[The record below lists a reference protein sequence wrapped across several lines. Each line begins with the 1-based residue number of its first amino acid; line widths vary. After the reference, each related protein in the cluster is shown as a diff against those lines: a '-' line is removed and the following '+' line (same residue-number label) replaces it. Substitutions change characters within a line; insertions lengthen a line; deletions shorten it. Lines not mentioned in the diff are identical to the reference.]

1 MYTDNLY
8 YQALEKK
15 YEGEIAE
22 GKAVLKT
29 FFEKDVGVADH
40 AEFLK
45 IFDDYIA
52 KINDA
57 QEKLDTLRYHYGSDE

>member
-22 GKAVLKT
+22 GKAVLIDIQSNYESRKS
-29 FFEKDVGVADH
+29 FFGK
-40 AEFLK
+40 
-45 IFDDYIA
+45 
-52 KINDA
+52 
-57 QEKLDTLRYHYGSDE
+57 

>member
-40 AEFLK
+40 SQFLV
-45 IFDDYIA
+45 IFDEWIG

-57 QEKLDTLRYHYGSDE
+57 QEKLDTLRYHYGED

>member
-1 MYTDNLY
+1 MYKNNLY

-15 YEGEIAE
+15 YQGEIAE

-29 FFEKDVGVADH
+29 FFEKDIGVADH
-40 AEFLK
+40 SGFLK
-45 IFDDYIA
+45 VFDEWIG

-57 QEKLDTLRYHYGSDE
+57 QDKLDTLYHHYGGKN

>member
-40 AEFLK
+40 SQFLA
-45 IFDDYIA
+45 IFDEWIG

-57 QEKLDTLRYHYGSDE
+57 QEKLDTLRYHYGEE

>member
-40 AEFLK
+40 SQFLV
-45 IFDDYIA
+45 IFDEWIG

-57 QEKLDTLRYHYGSDE
+57 QEKLDTLRYHYGEE